1 MTSPQAQIL
10 TCPCCA
16 GELLFDPET
25 GSLAVLTPPPGLSAG
40 AAAAQGEEGS
50 EERSPGPT
58 SLQEVQDRMAAREK
72 SRKDA
77 FGDALQAERG
87 RKTELDDLFR
97 QANEKIEDVGEDG
110 GKPDNPLDD
119 KWR

>member
-1 MTSPQAQIL
+1 MTSPEAQIL
-10 TCPCCA
+10 TCPCCG
-16 GELLFDPET
+16 GELLFDPES
-25 GSLAVLTPPPGLSAG
+25 GSLAVLTPPPGG
-40 AAAAQGEEGS
+40 EAAAHQASAEGS
-50 EERSPGPT
+50 EDRSPEPI

-87 RKTELDDLFR
+87 RKNELDDLFR
-97 QANEKIEDVGEDG
+97 KANEKIEDVGDDG
-110 GKPDNPLDD
+110 DGKPDNPLDD